1 MSCIET
7 YNLSKSFGPVKAI
20 DNVTLSIDENELF
33 GIIGPDGSGK
43 TTIFRILATLLFPDE
58 GKAFLKG
65 YHVVD
70 DYKKIRR
77 FVGYMAG
84 RFSLYPD
91 LTVEENIKFYAT
103 IFGTSLKKNYHLIR
117 SVYSHLEPYKNRLAA
132 KLSGGMKQKLALCCA
147 LIHNPE
153 ILILDEPTTG
163 VDAVSRREF
172 WELLKELKEKGMTI
186 LVSTPYMDEASL
198 CDRVALMQKGNVMIN
213 DTPQNIITSF
223 NRKLFALRSSEM
235 HRLIKDVSSFN
246 ETHSAYLFGQYVHLT
261 LKEQFVNQ
269 YHFITEKLERLG
281 HKNIIIKPIKP
292 EIEDSFIAAIEKQNV
307 ENQY

>member
-1 MSCIET
+1 MGCIEIH
-7 YNLSKSFGPVKAI
+7 NLSKSFGTVSALTDI
-20 DNVTLSIDENELF
+20 SLDIQGNTLYGF
-33 GIIGPDGSGK
+33 IGPDGAGK
-43 TTIFRILATLLFPDE
+43 TTIFRILATLLIPDKGE
-58 GKAFLKG
+58 AFVKG
-65 YHVVD
+65 YNVIS
-70 DYKKIRR
+70 DYKKIRH

-103 IFGTSLKKNYHLIR
+103 IFETSLKKNYHLIKT
-117 SVYSHLEPYKNRLAA
+117 VYSHLEPFKNRPAL

-198 CDRVALMQKGNVMIN
+198 CDNVALMQKGTVMLN
-213 DTPQNIITSF
+213 DKPENIVAAYK
-223 NRKLFALRSSEM
+223 RKLFALKSSDI
-235 HRLIKDVSSFN
+235 HRLITDVRSFD
-246 ETHSAYLFGQYVHLT
+246 ETLNAYLFGQSVHLT
-261 LKEQFVNQ
+261 LKDQSDNSCNKI
-269 YHFITEKLERLG
+269 ITKLEKLG
-281 HKNIIIKPIKP
+281 HNNITLSLIRP
-292 EIEDSFIAAIEKQNV
+292 EIEDCFIEAIE
-307 ENQY
+307 NQRSDN